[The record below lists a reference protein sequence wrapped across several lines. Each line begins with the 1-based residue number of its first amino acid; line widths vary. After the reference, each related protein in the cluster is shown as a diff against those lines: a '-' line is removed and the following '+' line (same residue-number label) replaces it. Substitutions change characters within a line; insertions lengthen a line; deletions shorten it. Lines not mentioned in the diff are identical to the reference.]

1 MPLILTVGR
10 RVFIEESSPL
20 SLPSAARQLVR
31 TQLAAQDDLVLI
43 VLSPGVEIEVSPDGG
58 ETQLVGDPETRPAQ
72 SLERWFGTQLAHHIA
87 LGTHLLSSLLSV
99 EGKVGHSHLL
109 IMDLAVVIHQLLAED
124 SLSSRIVSLGLTLRA
139 GYQDVVTGPHVL
151 LQLIQL

>member
-1 MPLILTVGR
+1 MN
-10 RVFIEESSPL
+10 
-20 SLPSAARQLVR
+20 
-31 TQLAAQDDLVLI
+31 AQCDLVQ
-43 VLSPGVEIEVSPDGG
+43 VVVSPGVELADVTPDGLHG
-58 ETQLVGDPETRPAQ
+58 ETQLVGEPETRPAQ